1 MVMSEVRRYMDAAMD
16 RLSPAKAQQMAR
28 SVMKGQGRDQVQ
40 KAAKDLMKWS
50 GKSRD
55 RLVALVRR
63 EVKAQLKTM
72 GAATR
77 DEVDALKKRI
87 RELERGGAPKRA
99 AAKRPAKKRSATTK
113 SSAKRRTAAR
123 PSAARKARG

>member
-1 MVMSEVRRYMDAAMD
+1 MVMSEVRRYMDAAMEK
-16 RLSPAKAQQMAR
+16 LSPAKAQQMAR

-50 GKSRD
+50 SKSRD
-55 RLVALVRR
+55 RLGALVRR

-72 GAATR
+72 GVATR
-77 DEVDALKKRI
+77 DEVDALKKRV

-99 AAKRPAKKRSATTK
+99 AAKRPAKKT
-113 SSAKRRTAAR
+113 SAKKRTAAR
-123 PSAARKARG
+123 PASARKATG

>member
-16 RLSPAKAQQMAR
+16 KLSPAKAQQMAR
-28 SVMKGQGRDQVQ
+28 SVMKGQGKDQVQ

-50 GKSRD
+50 SKSRD
-55 RLVALVRR
+55 RLGALVRR

-87 RELERGGAPKRA
+87 RELERGAPKRV
-99 AAKRPAKKRSATTK
+99 AAKRPAKK
-113 SSAKRRTAAR
+113 SSAPKKVSAEKRTAAR
-123 PSAARKARG
+123 PSARKAMG

>member
-87 RELERGGAPKRA
+87 RELERGGAPKQA

-123 PSAARKARG
+123 PSAARQARG

>member
-1 MVMSEVRRYMDAAMD
+1 MVMSEVRRYMDAAMEK
-16 RLSPAKAQQMAR
+16 LSPAKAQQMAR

-50 GKSRD
+50 SKSRD
-55 RLVALVRR
+55 RLGALVRR

-72 GAATR
+72 GVATR
-77 DEVDALKKRI
+77 DEVDALKKRV

-99 AAKRPAKKRSATTK
+99 AAKRPAKKT
-113 SSAKRRTAAR
+113 SAKRRTAAR
-123 PSAARKARG
+123 PASARKATG

>member
-1 MVMSEVRRYMDAAMD
+1 MVMSEVRRYMDAAMEK
-16 RLSPAKAQQMAR
+16 LSPAKAQQMAR

-50 GKSRD
+50 SKSRD
-55 RLVALVRR
+55 RLGALVRR

-72 GAATR
+72 GVATR

-87 RELERGGAPKRA
+87 RELERGGGPPKRA
-99 AAKRPAKKRSATTK
+99 AAKRPAKKT
-113 SSAKRRTAAR
+113 SAKKRTAAR
-123 PSAARKARG
+123 PASARKTTG